1 MASTKEILAS
11 YSPEDV
17 TVVISNDRFSHF
29 VSGYTEGT
37 FLSVTRTVPHAVLQN
52 GADGANARVVRGVKN
67 CDITLTLMATSES
80 NDIFSQ
86 ILALDEG
93 SRDGTDTF
101 SLTIK
106 DNTGRTVMS
115 SPQAFIGTNPDIDF
129 GIEVSDRAWVLHA
142 IHLTN
147 HTGGNG
153 RFSPEGFESATD
165 LGYVA
170 ADRWIPSTV

>member
-17 TVVISNDRFSHF
+17 VIVISNDRFSHF
-29 VSGYTEGT
+29 LSGYTEGS
-37 FLSVTRTVPHAVLQN
+37 FLQVTRTVPHAVLQN

-67 CDITLTLMATSES
+67 CDVTVTLMATSES
-80 NDIFSQ
+80 NDVLSQ
-86 ILALDEG
+86 LLALDEG
-93 SRDGTDTF
+93 SRDGTDVF

-115 SPQAFIGTNPDIDF
+115 SPQAFIGTNPEIDF
-129 GIEVSDRAWVLHA
+129 GIEVTDRAWVLHA
-142 IHLTN
+142 IHLSI
-147 HTGGNG
+147 HSGGNG

-165 LGYVA
+165 LGYVSA
-170 ADRWIPSTV
+170 PRWTPATT